1 MTMSRNKM
9 VLVGSGLGSLV
20 CGAILSREGYEV
32 TILEMNRQI
41 GGNLQTFI
49 RDKHV
54 FDSGVHY
61 VGGLSEGQKLYKIF
75 NYLDIYK
82 GLPLERLEQIGFDKI
97 CLAND
102 PNTYLMSQGYENFKE
117 HLIKSFPHEKESI
130 ARYCEMVQQ
139 VCDDFPLYNLRTGTN
154 DGKVSWMDKGCRDVI
169 NQLTTNE
176 TLRKVLAGNNLLYAG
191 VEDVVPFYMQALVMN
206 SYIESAWKVVGGGS
220 KIASLLSQQIRK
232 HGGRIVTKQ
241 KVVKLHVEDNAIR
254 SAETA
259 DGNYYEGDYY
269 ISGIHPAIT
278 FDMIDSPLIRSAFR
292 NRLDNLKNTLSA
304 FTLNITL
311 HPGILP
317 YEKCNY
323 YCHLTDDVWA
333 NQNYDPEEWPSQYA
347 LFYSADVHDKK
358 FSNGITLMTYM
369 NYNEVKQWADTH
381 NTVTHPSNR
390 HSSYQ
395 VFKEQKSLALI
406 QAASVRFPLLK
417 KAIKN
422 YYASTPLTYRDYMG
436 TKDGSIYGIA
446 KDYQN
451 PMKTMIPMQTKIANL
466 YLTGQNLNLH
476 GILGVTISALLTS
489 SQFIGLEQ
497 LLAKIH
503 NSQDA

>member
-1 MTMSRNKM
+1 MNEKKV
-9 VLVGSGLGSLV
+9 VLIGSGLGSLV
-20 CGAILSREGYEV
+20 CAAILSREGFSV

-61 VGGLSEGQKLYKIF
+61 VGGLSEGQNLYKIF
-75 NYLDIYK
+75 NYLGIYK
-82 GLPLERLEQIGFDKI
+82 GLSLEKLEHIGFDRI
-97 CLAND
+97 CLVD
-102 PNTYLMSQGYENFKE
+102 DTNTYFMSQGYETFAE
-117 HLIKSFPHEKESI
+117 QLTKSFPQEKEAI
-130 ARYCEMVQQ
+130 ANYCKLVKR
-139 VCDDFPLYNLRTGTN
+139 VCEDFPLYNLKSGSAE
-154 DGKVSWMDKGCRDVI
+154 GKISWMDKGCQEVI

-191 VEDVVPFYMQALVMN
+191 VEDVVPFYMQALIMN

-241 KVVKLHVEDNAIR
+241 KVIKLHVENDVIL
-254 SAETA
+254 SAETEDGSHYEA
-259 DGNYYEGDYY
+259 DHF

-278 FDMIDSPLIRSAFR
+278 FSLIDSPLIRSGFR
-292 NRLDNLKNTLSA
+292 NRIDKLKNTLSA

-311 HPGILP
+311 HPGIMP

-333 NQNYDPEEWPSQYA
+333 NPDYNPEEWPSQYG
-347 LFYSADVHDKK
+347 LFYSPDPHDKI
-358 FSNGITLMTYM
+358 FARGITLITYM
-369 NYNEVKQWADTH
+369 NYNEVIPWANSR
-381 NTVTHPSNR
+381 NTTAHPSER
-390 HSSYQ
+390 SLSYQ
-395 VFKEQKSLALI
+395 AFKEEKSQALI
-406 QAASVRFPLLK
+406 EAASARFPLLK

-446 KDYQN
+446 KDYQQ
-451 PMKTMIPMQTKIANL
+451 PLQTMVTTRTKIANL
-466 YLTGQNLNLH
+466 FLTGQNLNLH

-489 SQFIGLEQ
+489 SHFINLE
-497 LLAKIH
+497 LLLDKIH
-503 NSQDA
+503 NRHDA

>member
-1 MTMSRNKM
+1 M
-9 VLVGSGLGSLV
+9 
-20 CGAILSREGYEV
+20 
-32 TILEMNRQI
+32 
-41 GGNLQTFI
+41 
-49 RDKHV
+49 
-54 FDSGVHY
+54 
-61 VGGLSEGQKLYKIF
+61 
-75 NYLDIYK
+75 
-82 GLPLERLEQIGFDKI
+82 
-97 CLAND
+97 
-102 PNTYLMSQGYENFKE
+102 
-117 HLIKSFPHEKESI
+117 
-130 ARYCEMVQQ
+130 
-139 VCDDFPLYNLRTGTN
+139 
-154 DGKVSWMDKGCRDVI
+154 
-169 NQLTTNE
+169 
-176 TLRKVLAGNNLLYAG
+176 
-191 VEDVVPFYMQALVMN
+191 
-206 SYIESAWKVVGGGS
+206 
-220 KIASLLSQQIRK
+220 
-232 HGGRIVTKQ
+232 
-241 KVVKLHVEDNAIR
+241 
-254 SAETA
+254 
-259 DGNYYEGDYY
+259 
-269 ISGIHPAIT
+269 
-278 FDMIDSPLIRSAFR
+278 
-292 NRLDNLKNTLSA
+292 
-304 FTLNITL
+304 
-311 HPGILP
+311 
-317 YEKCNY
+317 
-323 YCHLTDDVWA
+323 TDDVWA